1 LTRVIN
7 LEAGKYVS
15 FSDRLGND
23 GHTSTTNKRFIMQK
37 LSNFFS
43 RTLVL
48 AVIAATIVSC
58 TPAAKKAR
66 YAKRGEE
73 YFKAGEYDKAKIE
86 YLNVLRVDQGDA
98 NAYGRIGA
106 MWLDEGAPLRAGA
119 FLHKAI
125 ELAPNNID
133 NHLKL
138 ARVYL
143 AVGRVADARKEAM
156 TVLEK
161 APDSGQALF
170 ILVDAAQKPEDVAA
184 LEQELQKFPHHD
196 TADYYL
202 ASAGIAGKKGDI
214 AAAEAALQR
223 AAAADPNLPV
233 VHSALGTLYL
243 VKKDVEKA
251 GAELEKAA
259 TLSPARSTE
268 KLKFAQFKV
277 QTGASAEAKAF
288 LEKVTKETPDLLP
301 AWSILAKIANSE
313 KKYDEARQLLQN
325 VLSRDPENLDAR
337 LVQAETWLSMQETK
351 KAVDSLENLNRT
363 YPNSPVIKYTL
374 ARSYLANKSPK
385 QALDELDETVR
396 LNPGYADAVLLRSE
410 LQLRDGNARAA
421 VEPLQAVLKSR
432 PDLPAGPVLL
442 AEAYRMLGRFD
453 EAAAL
458 IREQIKKSPKVAASH
473 YLLGAILK
481 QQNKQL
487 EARQAFEKAA
497 ELEPE
502 NPSSLEQL
510 VNLDIDGKA
519 YEAGHQRVN
528 HWQQK
533 QSNSAAAYYLQGK
546 LYSAEGKFDV
556 AQTALLK
563 AIDLDPNF
571 SRAYDLLVPIF
582 SRANKLPEALNE
594 MNAVLAKKPN
604 DVRAL
609 LLTASIYDAMKDY
622 NKARD
627 SYEKVVTVDPNAVV
641 ALNNLAFIYAE
652 KLNDLNRAA
661 ELAQKARS
669 IAPTNPSVLDTLG
682 WITYKQGGYQQ
693 AVDLLGQSAAKSP
706 DNPEIQFH
714 LGMAEYMM
722 GQTEAALSALE
733 KAVGSAT
740 EFEGKEEARRRLAL
754 LGKEGASGQSLSVA
768 ELEASLKQQPN
779 DPVGLMRLAEAYEK
793 EGAVAK
799 AVDAYERAFKANPK
813 LPTAAMKLAQLNA
826 GPLKNPDKAL
836 QYAKKARELA
846 PADPNAAATVGSI
859 AFQLGNCTWSYSLL
873 QEASRQLPNDPA
885 VLHDLAWAAYSLGK
899 VPEARQAM
907 QSVQSSGP
915 TSPQSADARTFLAM
929 TALTTG
935 EDDVSASE
943 AEINSALA
951 ADPNYVPALIARAAI
966 EVKRGDMA
974 GAEATYRKVLQRF
987 PDFAPAQRDLALV
1000 LVNDPA
1006 KRDAAYELATKA
1018 RRTISDDP
1026 LMSIVLARVSYE
1038 RKDFSRAIQQF
1049 QESARE
1055 KPLDARSL
1063 YYLGMAHA
1071 QAKHKAEAKETLN
1084 RALQAGLGDAE
1095 ANEAKRVLADIGGS

>member
-1 LTRVIN
+1 
-7 LEAGKYVS
+7 
-15 FSDRLGND
+15 
-23 GHTSTTNKRFIMQK
+23 
-37 LSNFFS
+37 
-43 RTLVL
+43 
-48 AVIAATIVSC
+48 
-58 TPAAKKAR
+58 
-66 YAKRGEE
+66 
-73 YFKAGEYDKAKIE
+73 
-86 YLNVLRVDQGDA
+86 
-98 NAYGRIGA
+98 
-106 MWLDEGAPLRAGA
+106 
-119 FLHKAI
+119 
-125 ELAPNNID
+125 
-133 NHLKL
+133 
-138 ARVYL
+138 
-143 AVGRVADARKEAM
+143 
-156 TVLEK
+156 
-161 APDSGQALF
+161 
-170 ILVDAAQKPEDVAA
+170 
-184 LEQELQKFPHHD
+184 
-196 TADYYL
+196 
-202 ASAGIAGKKGDI
+202 
-214 AAAEAALQR
+214 
-223 AAAADPNLPV
+223 
-233 VHSALGTLYL
+233 
-243 VKKDVEKA
+243 
-251 GAELEKAA
+251 
-259 TLSPARSTE
+259 
-268 KLKFAQFKV
+268 
-277 QTGASAEAKAF
+277 
-288 LEKVTKETPDLLP
+288 LLP

-510 VNLDIDGKA
+510 VNLDIDAKA

-528 HWQQK
+528 QVLQK
-533 QSNSAAAYYLQGK
+533 QPNSAALYYLQGK

-556 AQTALLK
+556 AQAALLK

-571 SRAYDLLVPIF
+571 TRAYDLLVPIF
-582 SRANKLPEALNE
+582 RRANKLPEALNE

-604 DVRAL
+604 DLRAL

-627 SYEKVVTVDPNAVV
+627 SYEKVVTVDPNSVV

-693 AVDLLGQSAAKSP
+693 AVDLLNQSVAKNP
-706 DNPEIQFH
+706 DNAEIQFH
-714 LGMAEYMM
+714 LGMAAYMM
-722 GQTEAALSALE
+722 GQADAARSALE

-754 LGKEGASGQSLSVA
+754 LGKEAGAAQNLSAA
-768 ELEASLKQQPN
+768 ELEDSLKQQPN
-779 DPVGLMRLAEAYEK
+779 DPVGLMHLGEAYEK
-793 EGAVAK
+793 EGALPK

-813 LPTAAMKLAQLNA
+813 LLTAAMKLAQLNA

-846 PADPNAAATVGSI
+846 PADPHAAATVGGI
-859 AFQLGNCTWSYSLL
+859 AFQLGNYTWAYSLL
-873 QEASRQLPNDPA
+873 QEGGRQLPSDPA

-899 VPEARQAM
+899 IAEARQTM
-907 QSVQSSGP
+907 QNVLSNGP
-915 TSPQSADARTFLAM
+915 SSPQSADAKTFLSM
-929 TALTTG
+929 TASSADG
-935 EDDVSASE
+935 NDVVVSE
-943 AEINSALA
+943 AEVNSALA
-951 ADPNYVPALIARAAI
+951 TDPNYVPALATRAAI
-966 EVKRGDMA
+966 QAKRGDSA
-974 GAEATYRKVLQRF
+974 GAEATYRQVLQHF
-987 PDFAPAQRDLALV
+987 PDFAPAQRDLAAI
-1000 LVNDPA
+1000 LVNDPT
-1006 KRDAAYELATKA
+1006 KRDAAYDLATKA
-1018 RRTISDDP
+1018 RRSISGDP
-1026 LMSIVLARVSYE
+1026 LISIVLGRISYE
-1038 RKDFSRAIQQF
+1038 RKEFSRAIQLF

-1063 YYLGMAHA
+1063 YFLGMAHA
-1071 QAKHKAEAKETLN
+1071 QAKHKEEAKETLN

-1095 ANEAKRVLADIGGS
+1095 ASEAKRALADIGGS